1 MLSPEHPPEQSG
13 PLRGRRE
20 QAVSQLVILAADG
33 VTFLFV
39 AVGALAFLLGL
50 GFGPFCSFA
59 QLLQKLGS
67 SGAVRLG
74 LRRVR
79 GGALSGGVR
88 FRPSLG
94 LAEHPDQFGDGDEAF
109 AVADKGLRLADRSVF
124 DASLQRALAD
134 AEITGCVGECDS
146 ISIWLRHSVTG

>member
-1 MLSPEHPPEQSG
+1 MLSPEHASEPSALLYWRWQ
-13 PLRGRRE
+13 

-33 VTFLFV
+33 VAFALV
-39 AVGALAFLLGL
+39 AVGPLPFLLGQ
-50 GFGPFCSFA
+50 GFRSFRPFA

-67 SGAVRLG
+67 PGVVRLG
-74 LRRVR
+74 LCRVR

-109 AVADKGLRLADRSVF
+109 AVADKGLRLTDRPVF
-124 DASLQRALAD
+124 DAAFQRSLAD
-134 AEITGCVGECDS
+134 AKITGRFGECDS